1 MDPVLL
7 SLLEKFA
14 NMAVELEDIKDS
26 QQDLLLNY
34 RLLKKEI
41 TQLKDEKDGIL
52 DSLYELE
59 IKIMQTNQ
67 YS

>member
-1 MDPVLL
+1 ML